1 MEVKQGNFIYLKFS
15 FYAGVELIS
24 SVVLVSG
31 IQQSHSSSNSFP
43 MYFITEDRAEFPV
56 PYSTSSLVIYL
67 IYSSVCMS
75 VPNSQL
81 IPPLESKSVLNQNLI
96 LFHLI

>member
-31 IQQSHSSSNSFP
+31 IQQSDSVVHIHQSFIFKFFSHVVYYRIP
-43 MYFITEDRAEFPV
+43 SRV
-56 PYSTSSLVIYL
+56 PCAI
-67 IYSSVCMS
+67 
-75 VPNSQL
+75 
-81 IPPLESKSVLNQNLI
+81 
-96 LFHLI
+96 